1 MSKYKPEYF
10 VEIIQNLKLTS
21 SNVADALGKKGRVT
35 KALPLHTSV
44 RPVVGI
50 VYHTAGIDGSN
61 WLIHKQL
68 ANIEAGN
75 IAYVENMGCN
85 ELAMFGGLVSE
96 YVTKHRKAAA
106 IVCDGNVRDV
116 DEIKANNLPVWAC
129 GSNPV
134 GCKQIK
140 VTDSFQRRYTG
151 NVMVC
156 DSTGCVMIKIEEMN
170 QELEHS
176 LREMHKKE
184 EEWFALMCGG
194 KSTFEITCKG

>member
-1 MSKYKPEYF
+1 MSKYEPEDF
-10 VEIIQNLKLTS
+10 VEIIQSLNLTS
-21 SNVADALGKKGRVT
+21 SNVADALGKKGRIT

-44 RPVVGI
+44 KPVVGV

-68 ANIEAGN
+68 AHIQAGY

-96 YVTKHRKAAA
+96 YVTKYRKAAA

-116 DEIKANNLPVWAC
+116 DEIKAKNLPIWAC

-140 VTDSFQRRYTG
+140 VPDSFHRRYTG
-151 NVMVC
+151 SVMVC
-156 DSTGCVMIKIEEMN
+156 DSTGCVIVKIDEMN
-170 QELEHS
+170 QDLEQS
-176 LREMHKKE
+176 LRAMHAREK
-184 EEWFALMCGG
+184 EWFDLMYDG